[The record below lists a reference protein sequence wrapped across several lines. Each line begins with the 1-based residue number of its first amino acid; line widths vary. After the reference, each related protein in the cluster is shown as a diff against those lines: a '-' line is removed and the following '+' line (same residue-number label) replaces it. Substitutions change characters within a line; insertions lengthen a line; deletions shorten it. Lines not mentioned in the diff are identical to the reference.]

1 MSSCSSGETL
11 ATPRRGKSLRQRET
25 DKGTSCYR
33 HEVPGPDVGII
44 CHGDHLSELFGIASS
59 WPLTVRISKLSI
71 SR

>member
-1 MSSCSSGETL
+1 MSSRSSGETL

-25 DKGTSCYR
+25 DKGTSCYC

-59 WPLTVRISKLSI
+59 SPLTVRI
-71 SR
+71 